1 MFSFIYE
8 TMLHMFLTRTVL
20 NRRVTQYMNAHGFSL
35 RQMADHIHM
44 PLTTF
49 TNRLNGRSAW
59 RDRDIDQLVNRGIV
73 SPLWEGDEERRGME
87 K

>member
-8 TMLHMFLTRTVL
+8 TMLHMFLTRTVI
-20 NRRVTQYMNAHGFSL
+20 NRRVTQYMNENCFSL

-73 SPLWEGDEERRGME
+73 SPLWEVAE
-87 K
+87 

>member
-1 MFSFIYE
+1 
-8 TMLHMFLTRTVL
+8 MFLTRTVI
-20 NRRVTQYMNAHGFSL
+20 NQRVKQYMTAHGFSL

-49 TNRLNGRSAW
+49 INRLNGHSAW

-73 SPLWEGDEERRGME
+73 SPLWEGDE
-87 K
+87 

>member
-1 MFSFIYE
+1 M
-8 TMLHMFLTRTVL
+8 MLTRTVI
-20 NRRVTQYMNAHGFSL
+20 NQRVKQYMTAHGFSL

-44 PLTTF
+44 PKTTLA
-49 TNRLNGRSAW
+49 NRLNGRTAW

-73 SPLWEGDEERRGME
+73 APLLGGAEERRGME

>member
-8 TMLHMFLTRTVL
+8 TMLHMFLTRTVI
-20 NRRVTQYMNAHGFSL
+20 NRRVTQYMNENCFSL
-35 RQMADHIHM
+35 RQMAEHIHM

-73 SPLWEGDEERRGME
+73 SPLWEGVE
-87 K
+87 